1 MPAEA
6 DDIFMSATTLA
17 SATDRDGENVWQNGD
32 GHEFR
37 VRIGPNYS
45 KNGKKAPS
53 LGQMYDAVG
62 CDVFRTEARVT
73 PVSPLYSF
81 PPLAEHAKS
90 FSHPHVPAT
99 FVLNLQVPDCPAS
112 FFSGGGDGQTM
123 HVVIFYQIRQ
133 DTVEAFK
140 DLDNAAPA
148 YRLFARWCEECTKND
163 KFRGRFKMIGQV
175 EMCINV
181 HSFPVL
187 TRKSIH
193 SLRGKMKQMVV
204 HLGTTIEGHADDEL
218 PERIAFCCR
227 LIRVDGFESPLLSAE
242 TISWLQKQAKH
253 LNNNVVVE
261 TATSGK

>member
-1 MPAEA
+1 MPWMQNFRELGLP
-6 DDIFMSATTLA
+6 TLLE
-17 SATDRDGENVWQNGD
+17 G
-32 GHEFR
+32 
-37 VRIGPNYS
+37 Y
-45 KNGKKAPS
+45 NGKPALIKAT
-53 LGQMYDAVG
+53 G
-62 CDVFRTEARVT
+62 
-73 PVSPLYSF
+73 
-81 PPLAEHAKS
+81 
-90 FSHPHVPAT
+90 
-99 FVLNLQVPDCPAS
+99 
-112 FFSGGGDGQTM
+112 
-123 HVVIFYQIRQ
+123 
-133 DTVEAFK
+133 TVCRGK
-140 DLDNAAPA
+140 DNAF
-148 YRLFARWCEECTKND
+148 L
-163 KFRGRFKMIGQV
+163 